1 MLQFVLFSF
10 LFFFFQNGCWFRN
23 TMSFLWEVKKSSI
36 QWGLKK
42 TMIPIFLDS
51 LFLFLELW
59 NKDIRTLWGEFECN
73 YPS

>member
-10 LFFFFQNGCWFRN
+10 LFFSRMAVGSGIPCP
-23 TMSFLWEVKKSSI
+23 FLWEVKKSSI

-59 NKDIRTLWGEFECN
+59 NKDIRTLWEFECN